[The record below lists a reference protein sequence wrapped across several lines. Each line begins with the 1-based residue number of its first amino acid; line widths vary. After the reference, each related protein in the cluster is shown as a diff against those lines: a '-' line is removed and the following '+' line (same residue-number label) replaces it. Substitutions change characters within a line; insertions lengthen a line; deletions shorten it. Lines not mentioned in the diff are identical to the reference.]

1 MLDGEGNRYEV
12 DMYISKP
19 PENSQNQKTI
29 EAFFQKEVL
38 SQTVQLIYKQM
49 EERTEEIV
57 NLEEP
62 PAPDTMKLWKNGLM
76 IQGK

>member
-1 MLDGEGNRYEV
+1 MLDGEGNRYEEE

-38 SQTVQLIYKQM
+38 SQTAQLIYKQM

-62 PAPDTMKLWKNGLM
+62 PAPDTMKL
-76 IQGK
+76 